1 METTGTKITRR
12 EAIDALVEL
21 FKCEKWVEGEDR
33 PKLSF
38 YIPKDDDSAEFYIHK
53 QQFERFEVVNV
64 LANYFQ
70 DKTFN
75 DNGMCA
81 VSPITMLWTTFTIE
95 RIPEPAKAPDNE
107 EGEQ

>member
-1 METTGTKITRR
+1 METTGLKITRR
-12 EAIDALVEL
+12 EAIDALVTL

-53 QQFERFEVVNV
+53 QEFERGEVVNV

-75 DNGMCA
+75 DGGMCA
-81 VSPITMLWTTFTIE
+81 VSPITLLWTTFTIE
-95 RIPEPAKAPDNE
+95 RIPAPAAKE
-107 EGEQ
+107 EEDEQ

>member
-1 METTGTKITRR
+1 METNEKKISRR

-53 QQFERFEVVNV
+53 QEFERLQVVDI
-64 LANYFQ
+64 LSEYFH

-81 VSPITMLWTTFTIE
+81 VSPMTLLWTTFTIE
-95 RIPEPAKAPDNE
+95 RIPEPAQAPANE
-107 EGEQ
+107 EDEK